1 MSPMPTPLPLSPAL
15 PPAAAAADEPAALDL
30 ILIEGWQ
37 GQTVIGIHDD
47 ELHRPQ
53 PLVIDLHAGQPR
65 ARACSTDRI
74 GDTIDYGAVCARL
87 DALMLDH
94 GVQLLEALAERIARL
109 LLDDFGASWVRVR
122 IVKPRKFA
130 HVASVGVQIERRA
143 ASPAPRPGAQVLGW
157 IGSGLVPQV
166 PQS

>member
-1 MSPMPTPLPLSPAL
+1 MPPATQALPAL
-15 PPAAAAADEPAALDL
+15 TPSADEPLDL

-37 GQTVIGIHDD
+37 GETVIGIHDD

-53 PLVIDLHAGQPR
+53 PLVIDLQAGQPR
-65 ARACSTDRI
+65 ARACSTDQI

-94 GVQLLEALAERIARL
+94 GVQLLEALAERIAQL
-109 LLDDFGASWVRVR
+109 LLTDFRASWVRVR

-130 HVASVGVQIERRA
+130 HVAAVGVQIERRA
-143 ASPAPRPGAQVLGW
+143 PARQRPGAQVLGW
-157 IGSGLVPQV
+157 IGSGLVPQQ
-166 PQS
+166 PSQPSQP